1 MVTRGM
7 PPLWITFNP
16 SDLRCL
22 IVLWLAG
29 AANPATLADPSGN
42 QPTGAQTMHVLCTQ
56 GRDGARGVAQLWSVG
71 RIEYATL
78 QMRKF

>member
-7 PPLWITFNP
+7 PPPWITFNP

-29 AANPATLADPSGN
+29 AANPANLADPSGN
-42 QPTGAQTMHVLCTQ
+42 QPTVHRQCMFYAHKVETVPEELLSY
-56 GRDGARGVAQLWSVG
+56 GRLEGLS
-71 RIEYATL
+71 
-78 QMRKF
+78 MRRFR